1 MNPKVLGHRSFSYS
15 ADVENI
21 AWLRNVPTFQ
31 QFTKAVS
38 ENSCV
43 AGRITVCVCVRARA
57 GTLRFV
63 CSCVCRE
70 VENDYFN
77 V

>member
-43 AGRITVCVCVRARA
+43 AGRITVCVCARA
-57 GTLRFV
+57 LVHFG
-63 CSCVCRE
+63 SCVHVCAER
-70 VENDYFN
+70 
-77 V
+77 